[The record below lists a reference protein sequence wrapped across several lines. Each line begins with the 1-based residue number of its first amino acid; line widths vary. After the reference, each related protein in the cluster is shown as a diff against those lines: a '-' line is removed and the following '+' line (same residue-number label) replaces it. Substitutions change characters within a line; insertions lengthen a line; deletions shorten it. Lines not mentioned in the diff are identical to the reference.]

1 MVSYSQKLLP
11 IWFGTTG
18 GHVLYVQ
25 LLLIVLADFYIAI
38 LSGCVGNRF
47 PKGKKKLF
55 EKKIGVHQKLWDKCC
70 LDLF

>member
-1 MVSYSQKLLP
+1 MYNS
-11 IWFGTTG
+11 F
-18 GHVLYVQ
+18 
-25 LLLIVLADFYIAI
+25 LIVLADFYIAI